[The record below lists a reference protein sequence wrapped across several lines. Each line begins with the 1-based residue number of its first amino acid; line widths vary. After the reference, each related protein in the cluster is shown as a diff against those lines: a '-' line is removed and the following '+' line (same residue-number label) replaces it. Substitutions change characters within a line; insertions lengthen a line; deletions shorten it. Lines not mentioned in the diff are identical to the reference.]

1 MQMLRPVQRI
11 PRRDCEGGH
20 SVTHPL
26 CGCGKAMHET
36 QHYTWQLESLWEDRE
51 GWQLD
56 TLRARKGISQ
66 VWVQRPLITINLE
79 AETGRLRVR
88 VLSGILF
95 QNKNKCR
102 TGGIAQWQSACL
114 AWGSGF
120 IPQYS
125 KQTSKMGTCNFSGN
139 TGLNGASGLI
149 VLSVS
154 VS

>member
-1 MQMLRPVQRI
+1 MLKPVRRI

-20 SVTHPL
+20 SVTHSL

-36 QHYTWQLESLWEDRE
+36 QHCTWQLESLSKDRE
-51 GWQLD
+51 KWQLD

-66 VWVQRPLITINLE
+66 AWVQRSLITINLE
-79 AETGRLRVR
+79 AETGRLPVQ

-95 QNKNKCR
+95 QNRNKCR
-102 TGGIAQWQSACL
+102 TGGIAQWQSARL

-125 KQTSKMGTCNFSGN
+125 KQTSKMETCNFSGN
-139 TGLNGASGLI
+139 TGLNGASSLI
-149 VLSVS
+149 VLSTS